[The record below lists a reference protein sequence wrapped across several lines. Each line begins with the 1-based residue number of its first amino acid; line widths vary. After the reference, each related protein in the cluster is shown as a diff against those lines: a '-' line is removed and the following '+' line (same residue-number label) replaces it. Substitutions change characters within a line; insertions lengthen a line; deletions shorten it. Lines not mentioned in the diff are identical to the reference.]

1 MKRTKGRKGI
11 KIAWISI
18 SIKDLESKPTVNSL
32 ILSNDKLITLRVVQ
46 VAGQLITLQIHSL
59 SKLDVNG
66 SLTWRPLEYSNRMNF
81 GNLVKWMRLNRNK
94 SLFAIYSKVNSREY
108 LMNSIIRCNNKFIS
122 NNSIFSN
129 KCYIKEMLSWTNRIN
144 HKIHPI

>member
-32 ILSNDKLITLRVVQ
+32 ILSNDKLITLQVAQ

-66 SLTWRPLEYSNRMNF
+66 SLT
-81 GNLVKWMRLNRNK
+81 
-94 SLFAIYSKVNSREY
+94 
-108 LMNSIIRCNNKFIS
+108 
-122 NNSIFSN
+122 
-129 KCYIKEMLSWTNRIN
+129 
-144 HKIHPI
+144 